1 MDARWVRRQLAVFVF
16 VVAAAGCGG
25 GGAGGDA
32 DASINEPPLE
42 PPTTL
47 GPGFTE
53 LTTSFDDVP
62 VGDVLGMRYWEGTD
76 QSAAVSFGFF
86 ADLDGDAAPEV
97 ILATWADGTGRSN
110 RVYGFDPAGALV
122 ERPDLLI
129 PPGRVFAATDL
140 DGDGATDFLIANG
153 GVASRPELGAPL
165 EALGWGDAAAGFVIA
180 PDTPHYEDLR
190 LNYRFEVGVALAD
203 VDQDGLVDI
212 VGGVHSGAVV
222 TLSRG
227 GREFEPRPELLAGI
241 AFAGNCGIQVASY
254 DPAGLVMMGFGNTEA
269 AGTRATFVRQ
279 RGYDADGYPRFEP
292 LDAAPD
298 EVYGNS
304 GRVGGPS
311 LADSAPMGGA
321 YGDIDLDGFP
331 DLVVTL
337 DPVHAV
343 MQWTGQ
349 WPLVDQT
356 ERAGFGR
363 MKKRGLE
370 RLLLGWG
377 TALLDIDRD
386 GWLDV
391 VTVHGADQQ
400 PQAGEPWPPTE
411 QHHVTTHWSGGDFRF
426 AEVTE
431 LTGLDK
437 LGQWRALNFGDPDG
451 DGDVDLIVGGY
462 GELPRVY
469 RNDVAVASGRGSAS
483 IRLRGTLSNSPGY
496 GAEVS
501 GAHPAGQRQSF
512 YVGAMASPGT
522 VAPALAFLS
531 ETDGGLVRDVVVRWP
546 SGFEQTVGD
555 LAVGR
560 LHTIEEPTLVTLDP
574 PSRHAPAD
582 GSAEVVI
589 RVTPRRPDGSEDSD
603 AAVQIE
609 APWGA
614 AAFTGPVSRA
624 DGVWSRT
631 LIAPSAPGSTVIEVH
646 IDGKPLGVRP
656 RVWWD

>member
-1 MDARWVRRQLAVFVF
+1 
-16 VVAAAGCGG
+16 VA
-25 GGAGGDA
+25 
-32 DASINEPPLE
+32 N
-42 PPTTL
+42 
-47 GPGFTE
+47 
-53 LTTSFDDVP
+53 
-62 VGDVLGMRYWEGTD
+62 
-76 QSAAVSFGFF
+76 
-86 ADLDGDAAPEV
+86 
-97 ILATWADGTGRSN
+97 
-110 RVYGFDPAGALV
+110 
-122 ERPDLLI
+122 
-129 PPGRVFAATDL
+129 
-140 DGDGATDFLIANG
+140 
-153 GVASRPELGAPL
+153 
-165 EALGWGDAAAGFVIA
+165 
-180 PDTPHYEDLR
+180 
-190 LNYRFEVGVALAD
+190 
-203 VDQDGLVDI
+203 
-212 VGGVHSGAVV
+212 
-222 TLSRG
+222 
-227 GREFEPRPELLAGI
+227 
-241 AFAGNCGIQVASY
+241 Y

-431 LTGLDK
+431 LTGP
-437 LGQWRALNFGDPDG
+437 GQARPVARA
-451 DGDVDLIVGGY
+451 
-462 GELPRVY
+462 ELRRP
-469 RNDVAVASGRGSAS
+469 GRRRRRGPHRR
-483 IRLRGTLSNSPGY
+483 RLRRAAARVSQRRRRSP
-496 GAEVS
+496 A
-501 GAHPAGQRQSF
+501 
-512 YVGAMASPGT
+512 
-522 VAPALAFLS
+522 
-531 ETDGGLVRDVVVRWP
+531 
-546 SGFEQTVGD
+546 
-555 LAVGR
+555 
-560 LHTIEEPTLVTLDP
+560 
-574 PSRHAPAD
+574 
-582 GSAEVVI
+582 
-589 RVTPRRPDGSEDSD
+589 
-603 AAVQIE
+603 
-609 APWGA
+609 GA
-614 AAFTGPVSRA
+614 AARRSGCA
-624 DGVWSRT
+624 
-631 LIAPSAPGSTVIEVH
+631 AP
-646 IDGKPLGVRP
+646 
-656 RVWWD
+656 

>member
-62 VGDVLGMRYWEGTD
+62 VGDVLGMRYWDGTD

-227 GREFEPRPELLAGI
+227 GREFEPRPDLLAGI

-469 RNDVAVASGRGSAS
+469 RNDVAVASGARQRVDPAARHPEQLA
-483 IRLRGTLSNSPGY
+483 RLRRR
-496 GAEVS
+496 
-501 GAHPAGQRQSF
+501 GQRRPPRGPAP
-512 YVGAMASPGT
+512 VVLRRRHGLTGHRRAGAG
-522 VAPALAFLS
+522 VF
-531 ETDGGLVRDVVVRWP
+531 VRDRRRAGAGRRRP
-546 SGFEQTVGD
+546 
-555 LAVGR
+555 LAVRLRAGR
-560 LHTIEEPTLVTLDP
+560 RRPRGGSTPHHRGAD
-574 PSRHAPAD
+574 APD
-582 GSAEVVI
+582 LGSAEPP
-589 RVTPRRPDGSEDSD
+589 RPRRRQRGGGHPRDP
-603 AAVQIE
+603 A
-609 APWGA
+609 
-614 AAFTGPVSRA
+614 
-624 DGVWSRT
+624 
-631 LIAPSAPGSTVIEVH
+631 APGRQR
-646 IDGKPLGVRP
+646 RP
-656 RVWWD
+656 